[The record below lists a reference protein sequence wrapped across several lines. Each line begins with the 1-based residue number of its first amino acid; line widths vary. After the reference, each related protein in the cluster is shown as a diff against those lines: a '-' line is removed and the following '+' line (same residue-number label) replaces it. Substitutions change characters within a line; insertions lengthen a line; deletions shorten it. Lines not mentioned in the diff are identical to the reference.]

1 MYIEHVVYSLALA
14 LFICLFLDRSL
25 AQWCI
30 AIIVVSSCIPDIDG
44 IFSLILSPPQFTD
57 GILPHMAFHLR
68 YFHTTGFL
76 AMYAVVVAGLLC
88 YFYRMDVRLTALLAG
103 TGFGAHLF
111 EDALVYNPAS
121 AVFWPVSSEE
131 FGIGIFSSTRDFFHI
146 ANGEVL
152 FFGILLLALAT
163 GMYTIFGKNI
173 RKDFPEIGLPST
185 KNRQFPSPIPA
196 ITEFFLLFF
205 SPKKDR

>member
-25 AQWCI
+25 ARWCI
-30 AIIVVSSCIPDIDG
+30 AILVVSSCIPDIDG

-57 GILPHMAFHLR
+57 GIIPHMAFHLR
-68 YFHTTGFL
+68 YFHTAGFL
-76 AMYAVVVAGLLC
+76 AMYAVVVAGLLF
-88 YFYRMDVRLTALLAG
+88 YFYRLDVRLTAFLAG

-131 FGIGIFSSTRDFFHI
+131 YGIGIFSSTRDFLHI

-173 RKDFPEIGLPST
+173 REDFPTIGLPSA
-185 KNRQFPSPIPA
+185 KDRQFPSPIPA
-196 ITEFFLLFF
+196 ITEFLLLFF
-205 SPKKDR
+205 PPKKDR

>member
-14 LFICLFLDRSL
+14 LFICLFLDRSF

-44 IFSLILSPPQFTD
+44 IFSLILSPPWFTD
-57 GILPHMAFHLR
+57 GIIPHMAFHLR

-76 AMYAVVVAGLLC
+76 VLYAIMVAGLLF
-88 YFYRMDVRLTALLAG
+88 YFYRLDVRLTAFLAG
-103 TGFGAHLF
+103 TGFGAHIF

-121 AVFWPVSSEE
+121 AVFWPISSEE
-131 FGIGIFSSTRDFFHI
+131 YGIGIFSSTRDFLNI

-163 GMYTIFGKNI
+163 GVYTIFRKNVWE
-173 RKDFPEIGLPST
+173 DFPSVGWPSI
-185 KNRQFPSPIPA
+185 KDRQFPSPIPA
-196 ITEFFLLFF
+196 ITEIFLLFF
-205 SPKKDR
+205 TNRKDR

>member
-57 GILPHMAFHLR
+57 GIIPHMAFHLR
-68 YFHTTGFL
+68 YFHTAGFL
-76 AMYAVVVAGLLC
+76 AMYAVVVAGLLF
-88 YFYRMDVRLTALLAG
+88 YFYRLDVRLTAFLAG

-121 AVFWPVSSEE
+121 AVFWPVSPHEY
-131 FGIGIFSSTRDFFHI
+131 GIGIFSSTRDFLSV

-173 RKDFPEIGLPST
+173 REDFPTIGLPSA
-185 KNRQFPSPIPA
+185 KDRQFPSPIPA
-196 ITEFFLLFF
+196 ITEFLLLFF
-205 SPKKDR
+205 PPKNDR